1 MRSLEVAAH
10 ETNQPIKLIG
20 DLSQAHIDVSHAL
33 LMQSHAL
40 LHVNDVLGLK
50 FLYLGLTALDLRHH
64 DRGVLKL
71 PDFLFEVHPELSV
84 TDSVNSQARAIT
96 PFHLR
101 MTSSARLNNTASPS
115 NPGQSCSEDEIERPP
130 PEKTAAGSGWKR
142 PPV

>member
-1 MRSLEVAAH
+1 MRSLEVAAR

-20 DLSQAHIDVSHAL
+20 DLSQAHMDVSHAL

-71 PDFLFEVHPELSV
+71 PDFLFV
-84 TDSVNSQARAIT
+84 TI
-96 PFHLR
+96 HLDHR
-101 MTSSARLNNTASPS
+101 RTFASISACSSSAR
-115 NPGQSCSEDEIERPP
+115 CSHI
-130 PEKTAAGSGWKR
+130 
-142 PPV
+142 V